1 MSFTKEILFQAAVVL
16 VEVVFFAMEIVG
28 IQVTVS
34 KAIRKG
40 IAVSIVETIK
50 SCPRTLIAIKNFVSS
65 WKVAKGVLNQAW
77 AIWGLLKGMSVSILW
92 VIVKACIK
100 GMSLREWFK
109 TIAVFST
116 TMMASFATDGL
127 AMVIKIAL
135 GLISAVDL
143 LREIGTLVKLVL
155 GK

>member
-1 MSFTKEILFQAAVVL
+1 MLFTKEILFQAAVVL
-16 VEVVFFAMEIVG
+16 VEVVFFAMGIVG
-28 IQVTVS
+28 IKVTVS
-34 KAIRKG
+34 KVIRKG

-65 WKVAKGVLNQAW
+65 WTVAKGVLNQAW

-92 VIVKACIK
+92 VIVKACIN
-100 GMSLREWFK
+100 GMSIYDWLK
-109 TIAVFST
+109 TIAIFST
-116 TMMASFATDGL
+116 TIIASFATDGL